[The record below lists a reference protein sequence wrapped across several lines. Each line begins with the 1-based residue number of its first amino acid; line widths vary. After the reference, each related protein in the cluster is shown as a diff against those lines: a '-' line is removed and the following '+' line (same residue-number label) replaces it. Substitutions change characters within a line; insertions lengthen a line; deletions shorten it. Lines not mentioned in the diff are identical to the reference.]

1 MIVELEHPV
10 AGRQAVPNSP
20 LKFSQTPVALSVPAP
35 MLGQHTDEVLRGLL
49 GLRAEELAAL
59 RSAGVI

>member
-35 MLGQHTDEVLRGLL
+35 MLGQHTDEVLEELL
-49 GLRAEELAAL
+49 GLGAAERDRL
-59 RSAGVI
+59 RDQSVI